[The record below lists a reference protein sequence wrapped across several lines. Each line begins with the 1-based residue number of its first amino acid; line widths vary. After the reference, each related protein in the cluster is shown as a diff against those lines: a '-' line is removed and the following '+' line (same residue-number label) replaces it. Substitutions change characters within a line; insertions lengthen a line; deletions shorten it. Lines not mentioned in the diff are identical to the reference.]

1 MRKSRA
7 KKRPVLPDPKFHN
20 EQVTKFV
27 NNLMKDGK
35 KHVAFNI
42 FYGAMDIIE
51 ERTKQNGLETFQQ
64 ALENVMPGV
73 EVKSRRVGGSTFQVP
88 IEVKADRRE
97 ALGMRWL
104 IAYSRSRNGRSMRDK
119 LAAELIAAAKGE
131 GAAVKK
137 REDMHR
143 MADANKAFAHFR
155 V

>member
-1 MRKSRA
+1 MRKTRA
-7 KKRPVLPDPKFHN
+7 KKRPVLPDPKFKD
-20 EQVTKFV
+20 EQVSKFV
-27 NNLMKDGK
+27 NNLMKGGK
-35 KHVAFNI
+35 KHLAYKI
-42 FYGAMDIIE
+42 FYGALDIVE
-51 ERTKQNGLETFQQ
+51 ERTKSSGLEAFQQ
-64 ALENVMPGV
+64 ALDNVMPGV

-88 IEVKADRRE
+88 IEVKPARRE

-104 IAYSRSRNGRSMRDK
+104 IGYARTRNGRSMREK
-119 LAAELIAAAKGE
+119 LAAEIMAASKGE

>member
-35 KHVAFNI
+35 KHIAFNI
-42 FYGAMDIIE
+42 FYGAMDIVE

-64 ALENVMPGV
+64 ALENVMPAV

-88 IEVKADRRE
+88 IEVKPDRRE

-104 IAYSRSRNGRSMRDK
+104 INYSRGRNGRSMKEK
-119 LAAELIAAAKGE
+119 LAAEIIAAAKGE
-131 GAAVKK
+131 GASVKK

>member
-7 KKRPVLPDPKFHN
+7 KKRPVLPDPRFKN

-27 NNLMKDGK
+27 NNLMQGGK
-35 KHVAFNI
+35 KNLAFNI
-42 FYGAMDIIE
+42 FYGALDIVE
-51 ERTKQNGLETFQQ
+51 ERAKQNGLEAFQQ

-88 IEVKADRRE
+88 IEVKPARRE

-104 IAYSRSRNGRSMRDK
+104 INYARSRNGRSMREK
-119 LAAELIAAAKGE
+119 LAAEIMAAAKGE
-131 GAAVKK
+131 GAAVKR